1 MKNMKLSM
9 GKKGGNFLTETV
21 SYVKKEVNA
30 VQKNLEKREK
40 QMVMTSV
47 IFGTAIGI
55 VVGIVG
61 VSLWER
67 YVTPPAGGPP
77 RTTTQV

>member
-1 MKNMKLSM
+1 MKSSM

-30 VQKNLEKREK
+30 AQKSVEKREK
-40 QMVMTSV
+40 QLAITSMV
-47 IFGTAIGI
+47 FGTAIGI

-67 YVTPPAGGPP
+67 YVTPPSAPP
-77 RTTTQV
+77 RTSTPV